1 MVCRSLLLPEV
12 ARNPFGVHTYI
23 HADTLH
29 THKTK
34 ISKSLQRK
42 NEPGMVCLS
51 GPLRLF
57 LTYSLES
64 LSLHEPLLSCNV
76 PSSPFLP
83 VACSKSV
90 RSAFLSATIPR
101 GLLEIYRI
109 PSAHSAL
116 QYPMPL
122 LTAPGDGPL
131 CELLG
136 GAPVPQSLDSPTACD
151 T

>member
-1 MVCRSLLLPEV
+1 MVS
-12 ARNPFGVHTYI
+12 
-23 HADTLH
+23 
-29 THKTK
+29 
-34 ISKSLQRK
+34 
-42 NEPGMVCLS
+42 LS

-76 PSSPFLP
+76 PSSPFVP
-83 VACSKSV
+83 VASSKSV

-116 QYPMPL
+116 HPKPL

-136 GAPVPQSLDSPTACD
+136 GAPVPESLDSPTACD